1 MNNVVSNWIRSSRYD
16 IKTAEALYISKRYV
30 YVIFMCHL
38 SVEKALK
45 AILLDR
51 RKKSPPKTHDLLR
64 LIELSEITVPDNH
77 RPIIA
82 HLNEASV
89 PTRYPEDM
97 SKLVRYYNQSAA
109 QRYLKETKELL
120 RWLRTLVK

>member
-1 MNNVVSNWIRSSRYD
+1 MNEVVKNWIRSSQYD
-16 IKTAEALYISKRYV
+16 IKTAEALYESKRYV

-38 SVEKALK
+38 SVEKAVK
-45 AILLDR
+45 AVVLDR

-64 LIELSEITVPDNH
+64 LIELAEINVPDNH
-77 RPIIA
+77 WPIIA

-97 SKLVRYYNQSAA
+97 SKLVRYYNRLAA
-109 QRYLKETKELL
+109 QRYLKESKELL

>member
-1 MNNVVSNWIRSSRYD
+1 MNEIVNNWLRSSQYD
-16 IKTAEALYISKRYV
+16 IGTAQALYESKRYV

-45 AILLDR
+45 AIFVD
-51 RKKSPPKTHDLLR
+51 RKKNTPPKTHDLLR
-64 LIELSEITVPDNH
+64 LIELGEINVPDSH

-97 SKLVRYYNQSAA
+97 SKLVRHYNRLAA
-109 QRYLKETKELL
+109 QRYLKETKGLL

>member
-1 MNNVVSNWIRSSRYD
+1 MNEIVNNWLRSSQYD
-16 IKTAEALYISKRYV
+16 IGTAQALYESKRYV

-45 AILLDR
+45 AIVVD
-51 RKKSPPKTHDLLR
+51 RKKNTPPKTHDLLR
-64 LIELSEITVPDNH
+64 LIELGEINVPDSH

-97 SKLVRYYNQSAA
+97 SKLVRHYNRLAA
-109 QRYLKETKELL
+109 QRYL
-120 RWLRTLVK
+120 

>member
-1 MNNVVSNWIRSSRYD
+1 MNEVVSNWVRSSRYD
-16 IKTAEALYISKRYV
+16 IKTAEALYISRRYV

-38 SVEKALK
+38 AVEKALK
-45 AILLDR
+45 AVVLDR
-51 RKKSPPKTHDLLR
+51 RKKSAPKTHDLVR
-64 LIELSEITVPDNH
+64 LVELSEITVPDRH

-82 HLNEASV
+82 HLSEASV

-97 SKLVRYYNQSAA
+97 SKLVRYYNRSAA